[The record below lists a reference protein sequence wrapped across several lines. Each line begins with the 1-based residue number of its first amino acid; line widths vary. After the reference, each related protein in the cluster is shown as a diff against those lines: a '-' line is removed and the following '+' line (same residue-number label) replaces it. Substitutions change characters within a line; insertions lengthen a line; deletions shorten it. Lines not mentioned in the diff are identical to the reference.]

1 MEERIV
7 KQPFT
12 EVTKS
17 LLYFLLG
24 RGGGREGVSCD
35 EKTWYHV
42 HTVGI
47 SAKLS
52 TNRSNSYFS
61 PQLFYL

>member
-1 MEERIV
+1 MEERID
-7 KQPFT
+7 KQHFT

-24 RGGGREGVSCD
+24 RGGGGVSGD

-42 HTVGI
+42 HTVSI